1 MITTP
6 ASTAREIRLSPQ
18 AGPKGKC
25 DDLVDTNRVVSSKGS
40 KRSLSCGLL
49 ATALALCSAGCGSSP
64 AVLSAFWT
72 EQQAQQHCPGDAVVW
87 VDPQTA
93 TYQLKGHGSY
103 GLSDAGRY
111 ACRGEADRAGMRAM
125 AN

>member
-49 ATALALCSAGCGSSP
+49 ATALALCSAGCAASP
-64 AVLSAFWT
+64 LLF
-72 EQQAQQHCPGDAVVW
+72 
-87 VDPQTA
+87 
-93 TYQLKGHGSY
+93 
-103 GLSDAGRY
+103 AG
-111 ACRGEADRAGMRAM
+111 
-125 AN
+125 